1 MDYTIVIPARFAST
15 RFPGKPLADILGKP
29 MIQHVYERAIKSQAA
44 QVVIATDDKRIEEVA
59 LAFGAQV
66 CMTSS
71 EHLSGTDRLQEV
83 AEQLGLADDHI
94 VVNVQGDEPLIPPTV
109 IDQVARNL
117 AENNQASIATLCEPI
132 SDLDDLLNPNVV
144 KVTTDNT
151 GLALCFSRAPIP
163 WPRDAFN
170 QKQMPTNE
178 QEKLSSLINILKSS
192 TKLNAVLIGHTDNKG
207 SGAINQQFG
216 LSRAKGVKKYL
227 VGKGVSSNQIKIDSK
242 GMSAPAA
249 DNFAGKASI
258 VKASRL
264 KSTRCC
270 LSNKASISFCAIM
283 HKLSVEKIAL
293 SSASFSKSK
302 SKLKLVTCSSSAV
315 TACSLTVLLLALI
328 NSFSLLV

>member
-170 QKQMPTNE
+170 QKQMPTQLPE
-178 QEKLSSLINILKSS
+178 GFEWLRH
-192 TKLNAVLIGHTDNKG
+192 IGIY
-207 SGAINQQFG
+207 AY
-216 LSRAKGVKKYL
+216 RV
-227 VGKGVSSNQIKIDSK
+227 
-242 GMSAPAA
+242 
-249 DNFAGKASI
+249 
-258 VKASRL
+258 
-264 KSTRCC
+264 
-270 LSNKASISFCAIM
+270 
-283 HKLSVEKIAL
+283 
-293 SSASFSKSK
+293 
-302 SKLKLVTCSSSAV
+302 
-315 TACSLTVLLLALI
+315 
-328 NSFSLLV
+328 SLLNQYVTWDAAPIELTESLEQLRAMHYGKRIHVASALEAMPAGIDTPADLERLVNHLTSLH